1 MKFNYLANIH
11 LTFTS
16 CYGGQNQGGAFPVI
30 LNLAESQKREE
41 INVLELILPCKM
53 DYVKK
58 RTWGLMLLLLLLLLL
73 LVTVAVVCECLRAHT
88 CVYVHMYVWG
98 VLRNS
103 LTTTKCLKT
112 DSGAPSRNDEE
123 TLSVRTGTS
132 VSSDKL
138 TQIL

>member
-53 DYVKK
+53 EYVKK
-58 RTWGLMLLLLLLLLL
+58 RTWGPVLLLLLL
-73 LVTVAVVCECLRAHT
+73 LVVTVVVVCVC
-88 CVYVHMYVWG
+88 MWGG

-112 DSGAPSRNDEE
+112 DSGAPARNDGE

-138 TQIL
+138 TQILQA

>member
-58 RTWGLMLLLLLLLLL
+58 RTWGPVLLLLLLLPVV
-73 LVTVAVVCECLRAHT
+73 VTVVVVCECLRAHT
-88 CVYVHMYVWG
+88 CVYMHVYVWG
-98 VLRNS
+98 GTDEFSYYNQVSKNRLR
-103 LTTTKCLKT
+103 
-112 DSGAPSRNDEE
+112 
-123 TLSVRTGTS
+123 GT
-132 VSSDKL
+132 
-138 TQIL
+138 